1 MFDVVSSSLL
11 LLLYVRN
18 CIAVGLFILAMLC
31 YFKLSE
37 ASLKIALNI
46 QSKTGGGEVFTV
58 ITVMAGA
65 F

>member
-18 CIAVGLFILAMLC
+18 CIVVGLFILAMLC

-37 ASLKIALNI
+37 ASLKIALNL
-46 QSKTGGGEVFTV
+46 QSKTGGEVFAV
-58 ITVMAGA
+58 ITAMAGA

>member
-18 CIAVGLFILAMLC
+18 CIVVGLFILAMLC

-37 ASLKIALNI
+37 ASLKIALNM
-46 QSKTGGGEVFTV
+46 QSKTGGEVFTV